1 MLTKLSPLQ
10 KIGQRFMV
18 GVDSIRLDDE
28 LKHAIETLLVG
39 GIILFSRNVQDPEQI
54 TSLCRDAQTHAA
66 RCGQP
71 PLFISIDQE
80 GGQVARLKAPF
91 TQFEGR
97 PPVSSDPEA
106 IRFADITAREL
117 TQIGVNMNMA
127 PVLDVLP
134 PEGASVMEQR
144 AFSRDPWEVADLG
157 SRIITGLQEKGIM
170 AVGKHFPGIGRTILD
185 SHNDLPDLDVD
196 SATLEASDLV
206 PFQKAVEIGVSGMML
221 SHIRYLRMDAVWPA
235 SLSPAIAGE
244 LLRRQMGYNGL
255 VMTDDLDMGAVAKH
269 YDIPTMITQCLAA
282 EVDILLIC
290 HPGPNIKAALD
301 HAFDHIDASED
312 LKLKNDASLN
322 RILKAKTR
330 YLDPDLGIKIA

>member
-1 MLTKLSPLQ
+1 MTTLSPHQ
-10 KIGQRFMV
+10 KIGQRFMI
-18 GVDSIRLDDE
+18 GVDSTRLDDE

-39 GIILFSRNVQDPEQI
+39 GIILFSRNVQAPEQI
-54 TSLCRDAQTHAA
+54 TSLCREAQAHAA

-97 PPVSSDPEA
+97 PPVTSGSEA

-117 TQIGVNMNMA
+117 AQIGVNMNMA

-134 PEGASVMEQR
+134 PEGESIMEQR
-144 AFSRDPWEVADLG
+144 AFSRDPREVADLG
-157 SRIITGLQEKGIM
+157 TRIITGLQEKGIM

-185 SHNDLPDLDVD
+185 SHQDLPDLDVD
-196 SATLEASDLV
+196 SAVLEASDLV
-206 PFQKAVEIGVSGMML
+206 PFQKAVEVGVSGMML
-221 SHIRYLRMDAVWPA
+221 SHIRYLRMDPVWPA
-235 SLSPAIAGE
+235 SLSPAIAGD
-244 LLRRQMGYNGL
+244 LLRRQLGYEGL

-269 YDIPTMITQCLAA
+269 YDFPTIVAQCLAA

-290 HPGPNIKAALD
+290 HPGPNIEAAMDLAR
-301 HAFDHIDASED
+301 HHIDASED
-312 LKLKNDASLN
+312 LMQKNEASTG
-322 RILKAKTR
+322 RILEAKAR
-330 YLDPDLGIKIA
+330 YLS